1 LNAEAV
7 LGRKAGFRISAK
19 LRASA
24 FPLVGVL
31 LSGCLSSSDGK
42 DAGLGPL
49 APYAYDS
56 IGVEFLLPNSVRD
69 QGPAATYAPGFK
81 SGRYLRNGN
90 DAPYLFI
97 AFYLADQYQDWLG
110 RSKYI
115 EIDTGPVDSSD
126 IMIADRSG
134 RRYEQAATMFRGR
147 SEYQIRIVRVVLPA
161 NDRLFVFE
169 ATLDESGYLE
179 YRDAIEAMLAS
190 IRVDPSKW

>member
-7 LGRKAGFRISAK
+7 PGRKAGLRFPVK
-19 LRASA
+19 GRASA
-24 FPLVGVL
+24 LLVAAAL
-31 LSGCLSSSDGK
+31 LCGCLSSSNGNGT
-42 DAGLGPL
+42 GLGPL

-56 IGVEFLLPNSVRD
+56 IGVEFLLPNTVRD
-69 QGPAATYAPGFK
+69 QGPSATYVPGFK
-81 SGRYLRNGN
+81 PGRFLRNGN

-115 EIDTGPVDSSD
+115 EVDIGPVDSSD

-147 SEYQIRIVRVVLPA
+147 IEHPLRIIRVVLPA
-161 NDRLFVFE
+161 NEKLFVFE

-179 YRDAIEAMLAS
+179 YREAFETMLAS